1 MNGKRFSQDFS
12 QVPNVEKSDKLMIE
26 RSATNTVGFATVE
39 QLSNVLGGGGSVE
52 PDFFQ
57 APRLNV
63 ERIAPDVFS
72 VEDVKRYGKNPTI
85 TITHPY
91 YEAHPD
97 KCFFVLMKRTRAMR
111 RHSNVSGASYT
122 SKKKWNFFKGTL
134 CNLDVSQ
141 EYPYRSLPVK
151 VPEEIGAQELLTMFL
166 ERGVLRLHHNNIIQ
180 SDHMAFVLDQNRN
193 ANTPVWDTFLGYTTL
208 GNMQPTEVYFGNLAY
223 RPRRSLTVGI
233 ALVMENPNFQG
244 ISDYQNWS
252 GGGYRWLVS
261 EVVPFKLV
269 AGSVERGNLA
279 GISI

>member
-12 QVPNVEKSDKLMIE
+12 QVPNVENSDKLMIE

-39 QLSNVLGGGGSVE
+39 QLSNAMGGGGSVE

-63 ERIAPDVFS
+63 ERIYPAYLS
-72 VEDVKRYGKNPTI
+72 VENVKRYGKNPNI

-111 RHSNVSGASYT
+111 RHSKASGASYT

-134 CNLDVSQ
+134 CNIDVSQ
-141 EYPYRSLPVK
+141 EYPYRSLPVQ
-151 VPEEIGAQELLTMFL
+151 VPDVIRAQELLTMFL
-166 ERGVLRLHHNNIIQ
+166 ERGVLRLHHNNITQ
-180 SDHMAFVLDQNRN
+180 TDQLAFVLDQNNN
-193 ANTPVWDTFLGYTTL
+193 ANTPVWDAFQGYTTL
-208 GNMQPTEVYFGNLAY
+208 DGMQPTEVYFGNMTY
-223 RPRRSLTVGI
+223 RKKKSLTVGI

-252 GGGYRWLVS
+252 NGEYRWLVS

-269 AGSVERGNLA
+269 AGSVVRGDLA

>member
-26 RSATNTVGFATVE
+26 RNATNTVGFATVE

-63 ERIAPDVFS
+63 ERIYPAVFS
-72 VEDVKRYGKNPTI
+72 EDDVKRYGKNPTI

-97 KCFFVLMKRTRAMR
+97 KCFFVLMKRTRAMK
-111 RHSNVSGASYT
+111 RHSKNSGASYT
-122 SKKKWNFFKGTL
+122 SKKKWNFFKGAL

-141 EYPYRSLPVK
+141 DYPYRSLPVQ
-151 VPEEIGAQELLTMFL
+151 VPEEISAQELLTMFL
-166 ERGVLRLHHNNIIQ
+166 ERGVLRLMHNYILSNTDV
-180 SDHMAFVLDQNRN
+180 SYVLAQDNEES
-193 ANTPVWDTFLGYTTL
+193 TPVYDAALGYTSL
-208 GNMQPTEVYFGNLAY
+208 DDFQPTEVFFGNYDY
-223 RPRRSLTVGI
+223 RKRKSLTVGI
-233 ALVMENPNFQG
+233 ALVMENPNFEG
-244 ISDYQNWS
+244 VSDYQNWS
-252 GGGYRWLVS
+252 NGEYRWLVS

-269 AGSVERGNLA
+269 AGSVVRGKLA